1 MDFGCKRNITN
12 KYIDKNIDKTNFGF
26 RGTIPYIDLQRGILD
41 TKALF
46 WDTNASEIKVWR
58 R

>member
-1 MDFGCKRNITN
+1 MSWILGARETSL
-12 KYIDKNIDKTNFGF
+12 IDKTNFGF